1 MGVRPSSIGS
11 GGATVAS
18 PVRVATVARQHRHF
32 SWFATLST
40 PTRRTRRYGDRVASP
55 DAPAPTTL
63 LLGGYD
69 DRVGRARL
77 RRMKAT
83 ATGLLAVAG
92 AIYLTSFA
100 LGDSTA
106 VGYLRA
112 AAEAGMV
119 GGLADWFAVTALFRH
134 PLRLPIPHT
143 ALIPRKKDDIA
154 TKLGE
159 FVSGNFITPD
169 AVLEHVA
176 RADLVHK
183 AGARLLEPK
192 TADFVG
198 REVARAISGVVGSL
212 DDKLLARVVLEHLQ
226 RNLDRHSF
234 AREVGRL
241 LATAVENHALDPVLD
256 LTLPRI
262 RAHLIAHRVATR
274 EEVQRFLDGQ
284 GLAARL
290 WATDRRVDKLLL
302 KVVDTLDE
310 MVAEGRTHPI
320 RRQLDDLVSRFADG
334 LRHDAGAADGL
345 DQTLRGLAAHP
356 AIESWLGEL
365 LAQYLDSARDLLA
378 DPSDSLA
385 AQLSLIV
392 QRLGERLT
400 TDAEFAA
407 GLNRAL
413 EQAVRY
419 AVSEYGDQIV
429 TLISTQVAR
438 WNAEDASR
446 RIETAV
452 GRDLQFIRINGT
464 VVGAIAGVA
473 IHTVAVATGNG

>member
-1 MGVRPSSIGS
+1 V
-11 GGATVAS
+11 ATTDVPAAVAS
-18 PVRVATVARQHRHF
+18 TLAT
-32 SWFATLST
+32 
-40 PTRRTRRYGDRVASP
+40 
-55 DAPAPTTL
+55 
-63 LLGGYD
+63 LGGYD
-69 DRVGRARL
+69 DPVARARL
-77 RRMKAT
+77 RRMKLT

-92 AIYLTSFA
+92 AIYLGSFA

-106 VGYLRA
+106 VGYIRA

-134 PLRLPIPHT
+134 PMRLPIPHT
-143 ALIPRKKDDIA
+143 ALIPRKKDEIA

-169 AVLEHVA
+169 AVVEQIT
-176 RADLVHK
+176 RADLVGK
-183 AGARLLEPK
+183 AGARLQEPA
-192 TADFVG
+192 TAEFVG
-198 REVARAISGVVGSL
+198 REVARAVAGLVGSL
-212 DDKLLARVVLEHLQ
+212 DDRLVAQVVLDHLRRNLAR
-226 RNLDRHSF
+226 HSY
-234 AREVGRL
+234 ARELGRL
-241 LATAVENHALDPVLD
+241 IGTAVDNRTLDPILD

-262 RAHLIAHRVATR
+262 RSHLIANRVTAR

-290 WATDRRVDKLLL
+290 WATDRRVDKLLI
-302 KVVDTLDE
+302 KVTQTIEE
-310 MVAEGRTHPI
+310 MVQVGRTHPI
-320 RRQLDDLVSRFADG
+320 RRQLDELVGRFADG
-334 LRHDAGAADGL
+334 LRHDVGGADAL
-345 DQTLRGLAAHP
+345 DDTLRGLAAHP
-356 AIESWLGEL
+356 AIEAWLGDV

-385 AQLSLIV
+385 AQLGLMV
-392 QRLGERLT
+392 QRLGDRLSS
-400 TDAEFAA
+400 DAEFVA

-419 AVSEYGDQIV
+419 AVSEYGDQVV

-473 IHTVAVATGNG
+473 IYTVAVATGHG

>member
-1 MGVRPSSIGS
+1 M
-11 GGATVAS
+11 
-18 PVRVATVARQHRHF
+18 
-32 SWFATLST
+32 
-40 PTRRTRRYGDRVASP
+40 ASP
-55 DAPAPTTL
+55 DVPAALTTTL
-63 LLGGYD
+63 TVLGGYD
-69 DRVGRARL
+69 DRAGRARL

-143 ALIPRKKDDIA
+143 ALIPRKKDEIA

-169 AVLEHVA
+169 AVVEHVM
-176 RADLVHK
+176 RADLVNK

-192 TADFVG
+192 TAEVVG
-198 REVARAISGVVGSL
+198 REVARALSGLVGSL
-212 DDKLLARVVLEHLQ
+212 DDKLLARVVLEHLG
-226 RNLDRHSF
+226 RNLDRHSY
-234 AREVGRL
+234 ARELGRL
-241 LATAVENHALDPVLD
+241 IGTAVENRALDPILE

-302 KVVDTLDE
+302 KVVDALDE
-310 MVAEGRTHPI
+310 MVREGRTHPI
-320 RRQLDDLVSRFADG
+320 RRQLDDLVARFADG
-334 LRHDAGAADGL
+334 LRNDVGAANGL
-345 DQTLRGLAAHP
+345 DETLRGLAAHP
-356 AIESWLGEL
+356 AIEAWLGDV

-385 AQLSLIV
+385 AQFSLIV
-392 QRLGERLT
+392 QRLGARLT
-400 TDAEFAA
+400 TDPDFAA

-419 AVSEYGDQIV
+419 GVTQYGDQIV
-429 TLISTQVAR
+429 SLISTQVAQ

-473 IHTVAVATGNG
+473 IYTVAVATGHG